1 MADATD
7 ELLDVLDDGGMPT
20 GSSKPRRAVHADG
33 DWHRTFH
40 LWLVR
45 EGNLV
50 VVQRRSRSKTIEP
63 RRLDVTVGGHFRA
76 GETLLDVVREAEE
89 EIGLVVRPGQL
100 TYLGTTRAVRSYPDA
115 LDREFQEVYAYQDE
129 RPLTAYTLRC
139 DEVETLYEVP
149 IDAFIELVRA
159 GRYVAVTGF
168 DCQLRVSNA
177 LLIEDDLVPQG
188 RELVARVLERLR
200 DWLAGVDM
208 SERAGQV
215 IE

>member
-1 MADATD
+1 MVDAAD
-7 ELLDVLDDGGMPT
+7 ELLDVLDDVGMPT
-20 GSSKPRRAVHADG
+20 GSTRARRAVHAEG

-40 LWLVR
+40 LWVVR

-50 VVQRRSRSKTIEP
+50 VVQRRSRSKAIEP

-100 TYLGTTRAVRSYPDA
+100 TYLGTTRAVRSYEGT
-115 LDREFQEVYAYQDE
+115 LDREFQDVYALRDE

-149 IDAFIELVRA
+149 IDAFIDLVRT
-159 GRYVAVTGF
+159 GRYVAATGY
-168 DCQLRVSNA
+168 DCMQRVSNA
-177 LLIEDDLVPQG
+177 LLIVDDLVPQG
-188 RELVARVLERLR
+188 RELAARVLERLR
-200 DWLAGVDM
+200 DWSAGEDIA
-208 SERAGQV
+208 ERTDQL